1 MPETKEQQLK
11 NLIQQLTVYGADAN
25 EMELCQNV
33 FNFLEDTE
41 QGEILSSMEKE
52 LAELKKLFAKA

>member
-1 MPETKEQQLK
+1 MKKEQLK
-11 NLIQQLTVYGADAN
+11 NLIQQLTTYGADAN

-33 FNFLEDTE
+33 FDFLEAKE
-41 QGEILSSMEKE
+41 QDEILSSMEKE